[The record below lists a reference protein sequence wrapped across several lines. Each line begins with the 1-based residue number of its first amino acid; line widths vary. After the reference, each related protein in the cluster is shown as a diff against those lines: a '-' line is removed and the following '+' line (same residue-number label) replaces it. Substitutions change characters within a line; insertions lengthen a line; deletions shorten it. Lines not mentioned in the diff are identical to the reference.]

1 MTPVFVQ
8 GLAFETMKLI
18 LLVSAPVLV
27 VGLIVGLTVSIIQAT
42 TQIHEM
48 TLAYIPKIV
57 AIYATLIAFGGFI
70 IDRLMSFTSGILSD
84 FSRYVQ

>member
-1 MTPVFVQ
+1 MTPVFIQ
-8 GLAFETMKLI
+8 GFAFETMKLI
-18 LLVSAPVLV
+18 LLVSAPVLI

-57 AIYATLIAFGGFI
+57 AIYATLVAFGGFI
-70 IDRLMSFTSGILSD
+70 VDRLMSFTSHILSD
-84 FSRYVQ
+84 FTRFIQ